1 MVVKM
6 LQNRN
11 HRYFNNYSIIKFI
24 GFESIYYAINLS
36 AVLSSIVFSNLTYV
50 FLLMYY

>member
-1 MVVKM
+1 MVVNM

-24 GFESIYYAINLS
+24 RFESIYYAINLS
-36 AVLSSIVFSNLTYV
+36 DVLSFIVFNNLLYV